1 MAVGLTDALAK
12 ALKQNMSEISIAPY
26 DDGRFEVIVDDE
38 KIYSKLETGDFP
50 DDATIVAQLK
60 KRV

>member
-1 MAVGLTDALAK
+1 MK
-12 ALKQNMSEISIAPY
+12 EIAIAPFA
-26 DDGRFEVIVDDE
+26 DGRFEVIVDGE
-38 KIYSKLETGDFP
+38 TIYSKLETGEFP